1 MTGGGTTVGGR
12 VVVEDGAPMVDVPEY
27 DDQDGAEVFDED
39 NTNIESRRQGGAE
52 DAEQFEDIPDVYDVT
67 SKVGDEDD
75 DEGQIGE
82 DMDDDEIVAASADGD
97 EDDEEDDD
105 LRGRFGERGRAED
118 PADENDLGAD
128 DPDLADDIDKLDP
141 HEVEL
146 VYAGDLTDVAGA
158 ASSAA
163 DMESDALDD
172 DDLRDL
178 DYKD

>member
-1 MTGGGTTVGGR
+1 
-12 VVVEDGAPMVDVPEY
+12 MVDVPEY

-52 DAEQFEDIPDVYDVT
+52 DAEQFEDLPDVYDVT
-67 SKVGDEDD
+67 KKVGDEDD
-75 DEGQIGE
+75 DEGEIGE

-105 LRGRFGERGRAED
+105 LKARFPEPGGAED
-118 PADENDLGAD
+118 PSDENDLGPD
-128 DPDLADDIDKLDP
+128 DPDLKDDIDKKDP

-146 VYAGDLTDVAGA
+146 TYAGDLMNVAGA
-158 ASSAA
+158 GSSAA
-163 DMESDALDD
+163 DMESDSLDD